1 MDTWLLVRNVELNGE
16 RNRTLYV
23 LKSRGMAHSNQIR
36 EFVITHHGV
45 QLVDAYLGAEGVLT
59 GSARLAQEA
68 RDLDAETRRREELE
82 EKTSAIERRRATI
95 EAQIVAL
102 RSELAAEEKKLQ
114 NLTSQD
120 AQRKKRV
127 TAELA
132 AMARSRRTRPEMP
145 AEDDAKSNK

>member
-1 MDTWLLVRNVELNGE
+1 
-16 RNRTLYV
+16 
-23 LKSRGMAHSNQIR
+23 
-36 EFVITHHGV
+36 
-45 QLVDAYLGAEGVLT
+45 VLT

-82 EKTSAIERRRATI
+82 EKTSAIERRHATI

-114 NLTSQD
+114 NLSSQD